1 MIYKFNDI
9 RTSLRART
17 AHKEN
22 LVRERRR
29 DSGEAALV
37 ERCSGP
43 RLTRRAAP
51 RTPRCLPLSRAQAK
65 RRAGV
70 LAEAIERATEKLG
83 RDGWEALREMSVLRR
98 TLGDANEYEDPD
110 TGNRFYRMGSA
121 QATSLAERAADA
133 AVEAAGGEARTAA
146 GGRPSRAAVS
156 CVCVATVTVQWLR
169 DELLM

>member
-1 MIYKFNDI
+1 M
-9 RTSLRART
+9 
-17 AHKEN
+17 
-22 LVRERRR
+22 
-29 DSGEAALV
+29 
-37 ERCSGP
+37 
-43 RLTRRAAP
+43 
-51 RTPRCLPLSRAQAK
+51 
-65 RRAGV
+65 

-146 GGRPSRAAVS
+146 GGGRLSRAAVS
-156 CVCVATVTVQWLR
+156 CVCVCVVTVTVWWFR
-169 DELLM
+169 DEILM